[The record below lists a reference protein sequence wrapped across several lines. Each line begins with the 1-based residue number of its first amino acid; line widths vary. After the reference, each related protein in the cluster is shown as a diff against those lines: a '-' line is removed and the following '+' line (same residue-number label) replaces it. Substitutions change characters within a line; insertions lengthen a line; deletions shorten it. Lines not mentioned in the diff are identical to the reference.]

1 MKYFFISYLL
11 LLMTTNCG
19 SIQDQKT
26 IEFVKYET
34 FTRGSTTNI
43 MVYPDSITVKNSGI
57 QTSENTEEISEEQWK
72 EIIETLKNIDIS
84 GINSLETSTEDSSR
98 DAARQAILSI
108 MKNDTLYKTNQFD
121 DGNAPKAVKPL
132 VEAILRLAENVE

>member
-1 MKYFFISYLL
+1 
-11 LLMTTNCG
+11 MTINCG
-19 SIQDQKT
+19 TFQDKET

-43 MVYPDSITVKNSGI
+43 SVHPNSIQVKKAGM
-57 QTSENTEEISEEQWK
+57 QTSEYTEEISVKQWK
-72 EIIETLKNIDIS
+72 EVLAAMEDIEIS
-84 GINSLETSTEDSSR
+84 SIGRLETSTEDSSR
-98 DAARQAILSI
+98 DAAAQAVLSI
-108 MKNDTLYKTNQFD
+108 KKNDSVYITSQFD